1 MTRPAGRHEHS
12 GWIRRYHDP
21 SGDGPAVVCFPH
33 AGGSAA
39 SFFRLSAELS
49 RVAEV
54 LIVQYPGR
62 QDRMDEPVVD
72 DIREL
77 ADHVAGALLPWRERP
92 LALFGHSMGSVVA
105 FETALRLERDPG
117 RADPMGLIASG
128 RTAPSV
134 RRDQGVHRRDDAG
147 IVAAMAELSGTDPA
161 LFADEEMLAVVI
173 PPVRSDYRAVETY
186 RCDPG
191 TLLRCPITA
200 YGGDADPHVSRHDLT
215 LWGGHT
221 ASVFA
226 TRVFP
231 GGHFYLQPGHNEV
244 VAALGRDLYSFEAG
258 HGGVSGRRGM
268 NSGTHL

>member
-1 MTRPAGRHEHS
+1 MTRPVGRHERG

-21 SGDGPAVVCFPH
+21 PGDGPALVCFPH
-33 AGGSAA
+33 AGGSAT

-49 RVAEV
+49 LLAEV
-54 LIVQYPGR
+54 LVVQYPGR

-72 DIREL
+72 DIRRL
-77 ADHVAGALLPWRERP
+77 ADHIADALLPWQERP

-105 FETALRLERDPG
+105 FETAVRLERDPG
-117 RADPMGLIASG
+117 RVDPLGLIASG

-134 RRDQGVHRRDDAG
+134 LRDRGVHRRDDAG

-173 PPVRSDYRAVETY
+173 PPVRSDHRAVETY

-191 TLLRCPITA
+191 ARLRCPITA
-200 YGGDADPHVSRHDLT
+200 YGGDADPHVSRHDLA

-221 ASVFA
+221 ASAFA

-231 GGHFYLQPGHNEV
+231 GGHFYLQPGQDDV
-244 VAALGRDLYSFEAG
+244 VAAIGRDL
-258 HGGVSGRRGM
+258 HGFAAAHEGAPGRRGTTP
-268 NSGTHL
+268 GAHL